1 MTYRV
6 IIASSARREIDK
18 LPKDIRDRI
27 TTNIFA
33 LEQNP
38 RPHGVIKKK
47 GEDAYR
53 IRVGDYR
60 VVYTIEDDVRIV
72 IVIKAGHRRDVYR

>member
-18 LPKDIRDRI
+18 LTTDIRQRI
-27 TTNIFA
+27 IA
-33 LEQNP
+33 RILSLEQEP
-38 RPHGVIKKK
+38 RPIGVIKKQ

-60 VVYTIEDDVRIV
+60 VIYSIEDAVKIV
-72 IVIKAGHRRDVYR
+72 TVIKVGHRRDVYR